1 MWEVSKELTDPYLQA
16 CKESAEDQKAFNSFR
31 RDERIHQI
39 LEHVSYEEG
48 LLYLKER
55 KNIFPKLE
63 DSIAKIKENDLVGS
77 PILYDY
83 PNIGFI
89 SPTTIRYAK
98 NAYDIA
104 SMVIPS
110 SYEMVNVVEIGG
122 GYGGLCK
129 MLNGCFALY
138 NYLLVDLPE
147 VNELSKRYLS
157 QYYGE
162 CRGIV
167 WTTPEQLEK
176 QNEEITNIHMC
187 ISNYA
192 FSECNREAQIMYYEK
207 LIRNS
212 NMFYITYNHISD
224 NNMSFEE
231 FKEYASK
238 DFDIR
243 VEEEVRDSH
252 KNYVM
257 FGYNREYFASQFGKK
272 REIG

>member
-16 CKESAEDQKAFNSFR
+16 CKESAENQEAFNTFR
-31 RDERIHQI
+31 RDERIYPI

-55 KNIFPKLE
+55 KNLFPKLE
-63 DSIAKIKENDLVGS
+63 DSIARIKENDLVGS

-83 PNIGFI
+83 PKIGFI

-104 SMVIPS
+104 SMVVPS
-110 SYEMVNVVEIGG
+110 SHEMVNVVEIGG

-129 MLNGCFALY
+129 MLNSCFLLY

-147 VNELSKRYLS
+147 VNELSKRYLT

-162 CRGIV
+162 CKGIV
-167 WTTPEQLEK
+167 WSTPDRL
-176 QNEEITNIHMC
+176 EEITNIHMC

-192 FSECNREAQIMYYEK
+192 FSECNRETQKMYYEK
-207 LIRNS
+207 IIRNS
-212 NMFYITYNHISD
+212 NMFYITYNNISD
-224 NNMSFEE
+224 SNMSFEE
-231 FKEYASK
+231 FTTLISEH
-238 DFDIR
+238 FDYN
-243 VEEEVRDSH
+243 VEEEIRDSH
-252 KNYVM
+252 KNYVI
-257 FGYNREYFASQFGKK
+257 FGYNRAYFVDQHGKK
-272 REIG
+272 WKTG